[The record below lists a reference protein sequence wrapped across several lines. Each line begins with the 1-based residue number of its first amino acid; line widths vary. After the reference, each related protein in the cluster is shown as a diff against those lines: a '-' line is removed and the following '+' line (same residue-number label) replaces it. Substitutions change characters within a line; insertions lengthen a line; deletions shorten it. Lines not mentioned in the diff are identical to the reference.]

1 MTDWWAPLPILS
13 LLSSIQIYIYPYL
26 YTYHIFI
33 NFIYL
38 CLCMIVYKTHTHNY
52 LHIHLCSWSFQCIA
66 ACNGHFQLWTSTP
79 ATFERFKPIFHGLAS
94 DFSAST
100 DANHGAGDRSL
111 YLGPGHSGHCLVDM
125 LLHIRTDFT
134 FEDLYSQAGLLNTE
148 TSMNI
153 KKYQYN
159 QTIKA

>member
-111 YLGPGHSGHCLVDM
+111 YLGQGGKWSLKICTAKLAY
-125 LLHIRTDFT
+125 LTLKRRWTSKNI
-134 FEDLYSQAGLLNTE
+134 NT
-148 TSMNI
+148 I
-153 KKYQYN
+153 KHN